1 MKRSQGQ
8 YARIAC
14 GAVSVVAVVAGCGSS
29 SETPEASTSGTPAAT
44 VTTSVSL
51 PISTT
56 ESLTA
61 APPAPAAPPAAPP
74 GKVLA
79 GPQSSCTSAVSATPI
94 DLTGVDVKVGEMAG
108 RAGTSAQVTM
118 TYTGDVPRTG
128 TVLWSLLATN
138 PDGASVQLGYKTLD
152 GQKIGYF
159 YFPFTE
165 GTQHN
170 MDGFADTDTPGEIGM
185 VLPQAGL
192 DALGP
197 VWWWSAT
204 VNVDG
209 KDIDFCP
216 DPA

>member
-1 MKRSQGQ
+1 MRRSRG
-8 YARIAC
+8 RHVRGVC
-14 GAVSVVAVVAGCGSS
+14 GAVGVVAVVAGCGSS
-29 SETPEASTSGTPAAT
+29 SETSEASSSDAPAAT

-56 ESLTA
+56 DSPA
-61 APPAPAAPPAAPP
+61 AVPPAPTVPPAVPP

-108 RAGTSAQVTM
+108 RAGMSAQVTM
-118 TYTGDVPRTG
+118 TYTGDVPMTG

-159 YFPFTE
+159 YFPFAE
-165 GTQHN
+165 GTQQN

>member
-1 MKRSQGQ
+1 MRRSRGRH
-8 YARIAC
+8 ARIVC
-14 GAVSVVAVVAGCGSS
+14 GAVGVVAVVAGCGST
-29 SETPEASTSGTPAAT
+29 SETPEASTSDAPAAT

-56 ESLTA
+56 DSPAA
-61 APPAPAAPPAAPP
+61 APPAPAAPPTVPP

-118 TYTGDVPRTG
+118 TYTGDVPTTG

-159 YFPFTE
+159 YFPFAE

>member
-1 MKRSQGQ
+1 MNSNRGLH
-8 YARIAC
+8 ARIVC
-14 GAVSVVAVVAGCGSS
+14 GGVGVIALVAGCGST
-29 SETPEASTSGTPAAT
+29 SETPQATSSDAPAAT

-56 ESLTA
+56 SQAESA
-61 APPAPAAPPAAPP
+61 APPAVPP

-79 GPQSSCTSAVSATPI
+79 GPQSSCTSTVSATPI
-94 DLTGVDVKVGEMAG
+94 DLTRVDVTVGEMAG
-108 RAGTSAQVTM
+108 RPGTSAQVTM
-118 TYTGDVPRTG
+118 TYTGDVPTTG
-128 TVLWSLLATN
+128 TMLWSLLATN
-138 PDGASVQLGYKTLD
+138 PDGDSVQLGYKTLD

-159 YFPFTE
+159 YFPFAE

-170 MDGFADTDTPGEIGM
+170 MDGFADTDTSGEIGM

-192 DALGP
+192 DTLGP

-204 VNVDG
+204 VNVEG

-216 DPA
+216 DSA

>member
-1 MKRSQGQ
+1 MKRSRGQ
-8 YARIAC
+8 HARIVC

-29 SETPEASTSGTPAAT
+29 SDTPEASTSGASAAT

-56 ESLTA
+56 ESPTA
-61 APPAPAAPPAAPP
+61 APPAPPAPPAVPP

-79 GPQSSCTSAVSATPI
+79 GPQSSCSSAVSATPI

-118 TYTGDVPRTG
+118 TYTGDVPTIG

-159 YFPFTE
+159 YFPFAE
-165 GTQHN
+165 GIQHN

-216 DPA
+216 DPT

>member
-1 MKRSQGQ
+1 MKHSRGRH
-8 YARIAC
+8 ARIVC
-14 GAVSVVAVVAGCGSS
+14 GAVGAVAVVAGCGSS
-29 SETPEASTSGTPAAT
+29 SETPEASTSDAPAAT
-44 VTTSVSL
+44 VTTSVGL
-51 PISTT
+51 PISTPA
-56 ESLTA
+56 A
-61 APPAPAAPPAAPP
+61 APLAPAAPPAVPP

-118 TYTGDVPRTG
+118 TYTGAVPTTG

-159 YFPFTE
+159 YFPFAE
-165 GTQHN
+165 GAQHN
-170 MDGFADTDTPGEIGM
+170 MDGFADTDTAGEIGM

-192 DALGP
+192 AALGP

-209 KDIDFCP
+209 NDMDFCP
-216 DPA
+216 DQA